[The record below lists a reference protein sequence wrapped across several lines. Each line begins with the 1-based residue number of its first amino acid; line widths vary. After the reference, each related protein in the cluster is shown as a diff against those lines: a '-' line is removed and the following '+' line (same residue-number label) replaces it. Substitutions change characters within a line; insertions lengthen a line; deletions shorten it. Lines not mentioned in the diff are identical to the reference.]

1 MEIITDSWQAIADS
15 FTSNWDQLAEFAPR
29 IVGAVLVAVLGWLV
43 AWLIVYVVDQ
53 ILRSIRLQ
61 KLFDG
66 IKLEAVIKKW
76 GSNHDTTGL
85 IVEAVRWFLYLVVFL
100 ASVAVLE
107 LPNVAAFER
116 SILGYGAQAVAA
128 ASIVLVGFILA
139 TFLGQVVSGAI
150 KAADLEYGGLAGTL
164 TRTAIQVATLIV
176 ALRQVGLTEAQ
187 LNVGYTGLVAFL
199 AIAAGL
205 AFGLGSQ
212 RVATKWLD
220 DFWKKLSD

>member
-15 FTSNWDQLAEFAPR
+15 FTSNWDQLAAFAPR

-53 ILRSIRLQ
+53 ILRSVRLQ

-66 IKLEAVIKKW
+66 IKLEAVVKKW
-76 GSNHDTTGL
+76 GSRHDTTGL

-107 LPNVAAFER
+107 LPNVVAFER

-139 TFLGQVVSGAI
+139 SFLGQVVSGAI
-150 KAADLEYGGLAGTL
+150 KAADLEYAGLASTL

-187 LNVGYTGLVAFL
+187 LNVGYTGFVAFL

-205 AFGLGSQ
+205 AFGLGTQ
-212 RVATKWLD
+212 RAASKWLD
-220 DFWKKLSD
+220 DFWKKLSS